1 MSSSPIFTARR
12 LTPLI
17 AAAACLTAGL
27 LGWSAPREVGA
38 AEPAADEWERLQF
51 VTKGLPQTGAG
62 PAAYDLYR
70 ARVPEGWLVVGDDG
84 GVAGV
89 VHVPDPEHAWKSSDT
104 QRWEARRAKGLQ
116 RSIPP
121 QVRNNPQL
129 RAKFAGPFTLL
140 RTRVPAGW
148 LVRFGPNRV
157 RYVPDERG
165 GWK

>member
-1 MSSSPIFTARR
+1 M
-12 LTPLI
+12 
-17 AAAACLTAGL
+17 
-27 LGWSAPREVGA
+27 
-38 AEPAADEWERLQF
+38 
-51 VTKGLPQTGAG
+51 
-62 PAAYDLYR
+62 
-70 ARVPEGWLVVGDDG
+70 
-84 GVAGV
+84 

-140 RTRVPAGW
+140 RTQVPAGW